1 MCMGLTEVM
10 DPELQEG
17 KDGANKHTY
26 WVARHG
32 TAMHTH
38 TFFVCILPMRSVQ
51 TPDIGCMWRGCDG
64 SGRRVGEAA
73 GGDEWAAGGRPQDQ
87 PLPHRQPRG
96 IRTSHSP
103 THPNL
108 HTPS

>member
-32 TAMHTH
+32 TTMHSHTTATH
-38 TFFVCILPMRSVQ
+38 LPRLF
-51 TPDIGCMWRGCDG
+51 P
-64 SGRRVGEAA
+64 
-73 GGDEWAAGGRPQDQ
+73 
-87 PLPHRQPRG
+87 PHA
-96 IRTSHSP
+96 
-103 THPNL
+103 
-108 HTPS
+108 